1 MHIVWHFS
9 LPSSS
14 PFMMDESK
22 DNTICRVAIIGAQRQ
37 RVAKVTALLTSRN
50 NSIISTLEHLAE
62 KDTNTNIT
70 DLPKSIP
77 QTVDIEYLPI
87 VATFDSYEDEHG
99 NTIRYL
105 IKLEYHGPNGTLIK
119 GKSLAPFF
127 DAVDTSTDDKKEKDK
142 VNLFSR
148 IPVVAIGCGI
158 ETNDDVE
165 KIQSFL
171 ETLLSSCAAQFTKK
185 KDIDEDTIKSSGMI
199 IDCIKPNAE
208 YTTMKEENEAFRN
221 MNEEE
226 KKEAISNSTIGPGKM
241 ANFVYKIAT
250 DTVRQRLTQEL
261 KEYEQAQVAKV
272 EAQVEA
278 LISNSIEP
286 TQSSTQHI
294 PNPEKTRYACK
305 RCRSVLFGVEDL
317 EDPPHAQS
325 QHNFLKK
332 RHKSGY
338 AKGTCQNHCLAQPL
352 PWMNGCNEME
362 GRIHC
367 FKCNTKLGHYSWTGA
382 QCSCG
387 TWVTPAIMIPCSKV
401 DEMRPQALTGSSGV
415 MRIGSSSMQMQNLT
429 IE

>member
-1 MHIVWHFS
+1 
-9 LPSSS
+9 
-14 PFMMDESK
+14 MMDESIDK
-22 DNTICRVAIIGAQRQ
+22 TICRVAIIGAQRQ
-37 RVAKVTALLTSRN
+37 RVAKVTAILASRN
-50 NSIISTLEHLAE
+50 DSIISTLEYLS
-62 KDTNTNIT
+62 KGTNIT

-77 QTVDIEYLPI
+77 QTVEIEYLPI

-99 NTIRYL
+99 STVRYL
-105 IKLEYHGPNGTLIK
+105 VKLEYHGPNGTLIK

-127 DAVDTSTDDKKEKDK
+127 DDVSTNDDKKEKDK

-165 KIQSFL
+165 KIQNFL
-171 ETLLSSCAAQFTKK
+171 ETLSSSCAAQLTKK
-185 KDIDEDTIKSSGMI
+185 KDKEEDITKSSGMI
-199 IDCIKPNAE
+199 IECIKPNAE
-208 YTTMKEENEAFRN
+208 YTTMKEENEAFRD

-226 KKEAISNSTIGPGKM
+226 KKKAISNGTIGPGKM
-241 ANFVYKIAT
+241 AHFVYKTAT
-250 DTVRQRLTQEL
+250 DTVRQRLTKEL
-261 KEYEQAQVAKV
+261 KEYEQAKVAKV

-317 EDPPHAQS
+317 EDPPHVQS

-338 AKGTCQNHCLAQPL
+338 NNMGTCQNHCLAQPL

-401 DEMRPQALTGSSGV
+401 DEMRPQQHCALAMSSGV
-415 MRIGSSSMQMQNLT
+415 MRIGSPLQNLR

>member
-1 MHIVWHFS
+1 
-9 LPSSS
+9 
-14 PFMMDESK
+14 MDESI

-37 RVAKVTALLTSRN
+37 RVAKVTAILASRN
-50 NSIISTLEHLAE
+50 DRIISTIEHL
-62 KDTNTNIT
+62 KDTNIT

-77 QTVDIEYLPI
+77 QTVEIEYLPI

-99 NTIRYL
+99 NTVRYL
-105 IKLEYHGPNGTLIK
+105 VKLEYHGPNGTLIK

-127 DAVDTSTDDKKEKDK
+127 DEVDTSKDDKMGKDE
-142 VNLFSR
+142 VNLFPTIS
-148 IPVVAIGCGI
+148 AFGIGCGI
-158 ETNDDVE
+158 ETNDDIE
-165 KIQSFL
+165 KIQNFL
-171 ETLLSSCAAQFTKK
+171 ETLSSSCAAQLTKK
-185 KDIDEDTIKSSGMI
+185 KDIDEDTTKRSGMI
-199 IDCIKPNAE
+199 IECIKPNAR

-221 MNEEE
+221 MTEEE
-226 KKEAISNSTIGPGKM
+226 KKEAISTGTIGPGKM

-250 DTVRQRLTQEL
+250 DTIIQRCAKEL
-261 KEYEQAQVAKV
+261 KEYEQAKVAKV

-317 EDPPHAQS
+317 EDPPHVQK
-325 QHNFLKK
+325 QHNFQKK

-338 AKGTCQNHCLAQPL
+338 NNMGTCQNHCLVQPL

-401 DEMRPQALTGSSGV
+401 DEMRPQQHCALTRSSGV
-415 MRIGSSSMQMQNLT
+415 MRIGSPSKQMQNLS